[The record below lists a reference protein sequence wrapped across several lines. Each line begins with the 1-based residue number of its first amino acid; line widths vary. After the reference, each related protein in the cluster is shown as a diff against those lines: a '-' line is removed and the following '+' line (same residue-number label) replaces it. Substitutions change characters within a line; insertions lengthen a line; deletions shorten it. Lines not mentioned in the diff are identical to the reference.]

1 MSGEGPADP
10 SEMGREL
17 RASELKAGMIVF
29 IEPPIPEDQPR
40 LAFTMWVV
48 AVLPDSDL
56 VVFFSGV
63 EKRHVGN
70 FITPEDGLVDGK
82 GREVRVFEYLGEP

>member
-29 IEPPIPEDQPR
+29 IEPPMPEDQPR

-63 EKRHVGN
+63 EKGTSAASSRRRMDLSTARAERSA
-70 FITPEDGLVDGK
+70 FSSI
-82 GREVRVFEYLGEP
+82 